1 MLKDLVERLVRS
13 NVAKIITHKQN
24 GRLSQFE
31 IELALTD
38 YSGQLTMPPAQAY
51 NAAKVYE
58 VYDQQ
63 TQATNSNNQLK

>member
-1 MLKDLVERLVRS
+1 MKGLVELLVRANFAAIVS
-13 NVAKIITHKQN
+13 QNQN

-38 YSGQLTMPPAQAY
+38 YPGQLTMPPDQAY
-51 NAAKVYE
+51 DAAEIYD

-63 TQATNSNNQLK
+63 TQATSSNN